1 MYLLFSSNMH
11 KHKTSLLFYF
21 VGISILL
28 NGIHGA
34 LIEAPGSLILG
45 CGLDEGGAKDIDGRQ
60 WNPDN
65 NFLATEDA
73 SNSIKSKASYQDPSL
88 SSEVPYMSARIFT
101 SETTYK
107 FNVQPDKR
115 YWLRLHF
122 YPSLYGSFN
131 PSDSYF
137 SVAANSITLL
147 SNFSAY
153 ITCEALSQAYID
165 REYCLAPLNSDTLTL
180 TFKPSSQNGA
190 FAFVNGI
197 QLIPIP
203 ELFDS
208 AALVGYDDQTVDLK
222 TMSLQTMFRLNV
234 GGQYISPAQ
243 DSGLSRTWYD
253 DTPYLYGAST
263 GVTNQAANNVQINYQ
278 TMPQYIAPSTVYST
292 SRSMGSD
299 KNINMGYNL
308 TWIFQV
314 DPNSMYLARLHF
326 CDYYYFKANEI
337 VFNIFLNNQTAQ
349 TQADVIGWTGGK
361 GVPTYKDYVVYVQ
374 DGEGDEQLWLAL
386 HPAPETMPE
395 YYDAILNGVEIFK
408 LNDTD
413 LSGPNPQ
420 PSDMLLKDQTEDTV
434 FQTHTTYDKRVV
446 IGGAAGGAA
455 GFALMAAICIAVYNK
470 KKRVPKSGTHT
481 SWLPVYGNSHSNG
494 SKSTSG
500 KSIGSANLAAM
511 AQGLCRY
518 FTLQEIKQ
526 ATKNFDETNVI
537 GVGGFGKVYKGAID
551 NGTLVA
557 IKRSNPQSE
566 QGVNEFQTE
575 IEMLSKLRH
584 KHLVSLIG
592 FCEEDNEMCLVYD
605 YMALGTFREHL
616 YKGTKPLNTL
626 SWKQRLEICIGAAR
640 GLHYLHTGAKYTII
654 HRDVKTTNILL
665 DENWN
670 AKVSDF
676 GLSKTGPNINND
688 GHVSTVVKGSF
699 GYLDP
704 EYFRRQQ
711 LTEKSDVYSF
721 GVVLFEA
728 LCARP
733 VLNPNLPKE
742 QVSLAEWALLC
753 KQKGTLED
761 IIDPHIKG
769 TINPE
774 SLKKFVDTAEK
785 CLSDHGA
792 HRPSMNDLLWNL
804 EFALNLQENKDSGST
819 RSATSKI
826 DESEF
831 EEINL
836 GGNNDMAQHY
846 KNLSLGSE
854 HDLSQ
859 HSNSTENP
867 TEIFSQLI
875 SPKGR

>member
-1 MYLLFSSNMH
+1 MH
-11 KHKTSLLFYF
+11 KHTTSLLFYF

-28 NGIHGA
+28 HDIHGA
-34 LIEAPGSLILG
+34 WIEEPGSLILG
-45 CGLDEGGAKDIDGRQ
+45 CGLGEGGAKDVDGRQ

-65 NFLATEDA
+65 KFLVTEDA
-73 SNSIKSKASYQDPSL
+73 PNSMTLKASYQDPSL

-107 FNVQPDKR
+107 FNVQPNKR

-122 YPSLYGSFN
+122 YPSIYGSFN

-137 SVAANSITLL
+137 SVTANSITLL

-153 ITCEALSQAYID
+153 ITCQALSQAYID
-165 REYCLAPLNSDTLTL
+165 REYSLAPLNFDALTL
-180 TFKPSSQNGA
+180 TFTPLQNGA
-190 FAFVNGI
+190 FAFINGI
-197 QLIPIP
+197 QLIPMP

-208 AALVGYDDQTVDLK
+208 AALVGYADQTVDMTTL
-222 TMSLQTMFRLNV
+222 SLQSMFRLNV
-234 GGQYISPAQ
+234 GGQYISPIQ

-263 GVTNQAANNVQINYQ
+263 GVTNQAAKNVQINYQ
-278 TMPQYIAPSTVYST
+278 TMPEYIAPPTVYST
-292 SRSMGSD
+292 SRSMGID

-314 DPNSMYLARLHF
+314 DPNSMYLVRLHF

-349 TQADVIGWTGGK
+349 SQADVIGWTGGK

-374 DGEGDEQLWLAL
+374 DGEGDEQIWLAL

-420 PSDMLLKDQTEDTV
+420 PSDMLLKDQAEETV
-434 FQTHTTYDKRVV
+434 FLTHATYDKNAVV
-446 IGGAAGGAA
+446 GGAAGGAA
-455 GFALMAAICIAVYNK
+455 GFALMAAICIVVYNK
-470 KKRVPKSGTHT
+470 KRVPGPGTHT
-481 SWLPVYGNSHSNG
+481 SWLPVYGNSHAND

-500 KSIGSANLAAM
+500 KNIASANLAVM

-526 ATKNFDETNVI
+526 ATKNFNEPNVI
-537 GVGGFGKVYKGAID
+537 GVGGFGKVYKGEID
-551 NGTLVA
+551 NGKLVA

-616 YKGTKPLNTL
+616 YKGTKPLNAL

-742 QVSLAEWALLC
+742 QVSLAEWVLLC

-774 SLKKFVDTAEK
+774 SLNKFVDTAEK

-792 HRPSMNDLLWNL
+792 NRPSMNDLLWNL
-804 EFALNLQENKDSGST
+804 EFALNLQENKDGDST
-819 RSATSKI
+819 YSKTTRT
-826 DESEF
+826 DKNEF

-836 GGNNDMAQHY
+836 GGDNDMAQHY

-854 HDLSQ
+854 FDLNQ
-859 HSNSTENP
+859 HSDSTENP
-867 TEIFSQLI
+867 TEIFPHLVS
-875 SPKGR
+875 SKGR

>member
-1 MYLLFSSNMH
+1 MH
-11 KHKTSLLFYF
+11 KHTSLLVSL
-21 VGISILL
+21 VGICILL
-28 NGIHGA
+28 HGIDGA
-34 LIEAPGSLILG
+34 WIEEPGSLILG
-45 CGLDEGGAKDIDGRQ
+45 CGLDEGGAKDTDGRQ
-60 WNPDN
+60 WSPDN
-65 NFLATEDA
+65 KFLAPD
-73 SNSIKSKASYQDPSL
+73 NGSIMSKAAYQEPSL
-88 SSEVPYMSARIFT
+88 SSLVPYMTARVFT

-107 FNVQPDKR
+107 FNIERDKR

-122 YPSLYGSFN
+122 YPSLYGSYN

-137 SVAANSITLL
+137 SVAANGITLL

-165 REYCLAPLNSDTLTL
+165 REYSLAPLNSDTLTL
-180 TFKPSSQNGA
+180 TFKPSDKQKGA

-208 AALVGYDDQTVDLK
+208 AALVGYVEQRIDVKSL
-222 TMSLQTMFRLNV
+222 SLQTLFRLNV
-234 GGQYISPAQ
+234 GGQYVSPAQ
-243 DSGLSRTWYD
+243 DSGLSRMWYD

-263 GVTNQAANNVQINYQ
+263 GVTNKASKNVPINYQ
-278 TMPQYIAPSTVYST
+278 TTPQYIAPETVYST
-292 SRSMGSD
+292 SRSMGAD
-299 KNINMGYNL
+299 KDANIQYNL
-308 TWIFQV
+308 TWVFQV
-314 DPNSMYLARLHF
+314 DPNSMYLVRLHF
-326 CDYYYFKANEI
+326 CEYYYSKVNEI
-337 VFNIFLNNQTAQ
+337 VFNILINNQTAES
-349 TQADVIGWTGGK
+349 QADVIGWTGGK
-361 GVPTYKDYVVYVQ
+361 GVPTYKDYVIYVQ
-374 DGEGDEQLWLAL
+374 DGEGDEKLWLAL
-386 HPAPETMPE
+386 QPAPETKPE
-395 YYDAILNGVEIFK
+395 FYDAILNGVEIFK

-413 LSGPNPQ
+413 LSGPNPR
-420 PSDMLLKDQTEDTV
+420 PSDMLLKDQAEERG
-434 FQTHTTYDKRVV
+434 FQTHETYNRKAV

-455 GFALMAAICIAVYNK
+455 GFAFMAAICITVFNK
-470 KKRVPKSGTHT
+470 KKRVPGSSTNT
-481 SWLPVYGNSHSNG
+481 SWLPIYGNSHTND

-500 KSIGSANLAAM
+500 KSIASANLAAM
-511 AQGLCRY
+511 SQGLCRY
-518 FTLQEIKQ
+518 FSLQEIKQ
-526 ATKNFDETNVI
+526 ATKSFDESLVI
-537 GVGGFGKVYKGAID
+537 GVGGFGKVYKGIID

-557 IKRSNPQSE
+557 IKRSNPQSD

-605 YMALGTFREHL
+605 YMDLGTFREHL
-616 YKGTKPLNTL
+616 YKGIKPLNILT
-626 SWKQRLEICIGAAR
+626 WKQRLEICIGAAR

-665 DENWN
+665 DNNWN

-676 GLSKTGPNINND
+676 GLSKTGPEMNA

-733 VLNPNLPKE
+733 VLNTNLPKE

-753 KQKGTLED
+753 NQKGTIED
-761 IIDPHIKG
+761 IIDPNIKG

-785 CLSDHGA
+785 CLSDHGTD
-792 HRPSMNDLLWNL
+792 RPSMNDLLWNL
-804 EFALNLQENKDSGST
+804 EFALNLQENKDGST
-819 RSATSKI
+819 HSSARV

-836 GGNNDMAQHY
+836 EDNNMANHY

-854 HDLSQ
+854 YDLSQ
-859 HSNSTENP
+859 DSVSGNSP
-867 TEIFSQLI
+867 TEIFSQLVN
-875 SPKGR
+875 SEGR

>member
-1 MYLLFSSNMH
+1 MYIFSSNVH
-11 KHKTSLLFYF
+11 NKHTSILFF
-21 VGISILL
+21 VVGISILL
-28 NGIHGA
+28 HGIHGA
-34 LIEAPGSLILG
+34 WIEEPGSLILG
-45 CGLDEGGAKDIDGRQ
+45 CGLDEGGAKDDDGRQ
-60 WNPDN
+60 WSPDN
-65 NFLATEDA
+65 KFVAADA
-73 SNSIKSKASYQDPSL
+73 GSVTSKAAYQDPSL
-88 SSEVPYMSARIFT
+88 TSVVPYMSARIFT

-122 YPSLYGSFN
+122 YPSLYGSYN
-131 PSDSYF
+131 PYDSYF
-137 SVAANSITLL
+137 SVAANGITLL

-165 REYCLAPLNSDTLTL
+165 REYSLAPLNSDTLTL
-180 TFKPSSQNGA
+180 TFKPSDKQNGA

-197 QLIPIP
+197 QLIPMP

-208 AALVGYDDQTVDLK
+208 AAMVGYADQNVDVK

-234 GGQYISPAQ
+234 GGQYVSPTQ
-243 DSGLSRTWYD
+243 DSGLSRMWYD

-263 GVTNQAANNVQINYQ
+263 GVTNQASKNVRITYPN
-278 TMPQYIAPSTVYST
+278 MPQYIAPQTVYAT
-292 SRSMGSD
+292 SRSMGND
-299 KNINMGYNL
+299 KNVNMGYNL
-308 TWIFQV
+308 TWVFQV

-326 CDYYYFKANEI
+326 CDYYYSKVNEI
-337 VFNIFLNNQTAQ
+337 VFNIFVNNQTAEA
-349 TQADVIGWTGGK
+349 QADVIGWTGGK
-361 GVPTYKDYVVYVQ
+361 GMATYKDYVVYVQ

-386 HPAPETMPE
+386 HPTPETKPE

-408 LNDTD
+408 INDTD

-420 PSDMLLKDQTEDTV
+420 PSNMLLEDQAKETG
-434 FQTHTTYDKRVV
+434 FQTHKSYDKKAV

-455 GFALMAAICIAVYNK
+455 GVAFMAAICIAVYHK
-470 KKRVPKSGTHT
+470 KKRVPGAGGATHT
-481 SWLPVYGNSHSNG
+481 SWLPIYGNSHTNG

-500 KSIGSANLAAM
+500 KSIASANLAAM

-518 FTLQEIKQ
+518 FSLQEIKH
-526 ATKNFDETNVI
+526 ATKNFDESNVI
-537 GVGGFGKVYKGAID
+537 GVGGFGKVYKGEID
-551 NGTLVA
+551 NGVLVA

-592 FCEEDNEMCLVYD
+592 FCEEDDEMCLVYD

-616 YKGTKPLNTL
+616 YKGTKPLNILT
-626 SWKQRLEICIGAAR
+626 WKQRLEICIGAAR

-676 GLSKTGPNINND
+676 GLSKTGPDLNAA

-733 VLNPNLPKE
+733 VLNPSLPKE
-742 QVSLAEWALLC
+742 QVSLADWALLC
-753 KQKGTLED
+753 NQKGTLED
-761 IIDPHIKG
+761 IIDPNLKG

-785 CLSDHGA
+785 CLSDHGTD
-792 HRPSMNDLLWNL
+792 RPSMNDLLWNL
-804 EFALNLQENKDSGST
+804 EFALNLQENKDGST
-819 RSATSKI
+819 NSAART
-826 DESEF
+826 DENEF

-836 GGNNDMAQHY
+836 GDKEMANHY
-846 KNLSLGSE
+846 KNLSLGSQ

-859 HSNSTENP
+859 DSESSESP
-867 TEIFSQLI
+867 TEIFAQLV
-875 SPKGR
+875 SSKGR